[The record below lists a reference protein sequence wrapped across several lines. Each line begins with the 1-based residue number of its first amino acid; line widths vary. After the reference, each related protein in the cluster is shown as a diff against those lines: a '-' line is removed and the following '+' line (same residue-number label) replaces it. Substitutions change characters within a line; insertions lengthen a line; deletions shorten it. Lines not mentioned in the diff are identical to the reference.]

1 MSVVLNGEVE
11 LSSRT
16 LVRISVEAGDG
27 VSAAKIYKQTVE
39 ELTKIKNEEPKQ
51 EVLKG

>member
-11 LSSRT
+11 LSAGKF
-16 LVRISVEAGDG
+16 VRVSVEAGDG
-27 VSAAKIYKQTVE
+27 ISAAKIYNQTLK
-39 ELTKIKNEEPKQ
+39 ELTKAKDEEPKQ